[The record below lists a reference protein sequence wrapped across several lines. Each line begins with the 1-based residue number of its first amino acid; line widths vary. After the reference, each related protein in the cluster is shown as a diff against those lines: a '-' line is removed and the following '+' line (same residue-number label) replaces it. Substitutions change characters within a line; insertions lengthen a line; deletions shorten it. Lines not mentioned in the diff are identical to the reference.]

1 MSLQRYQ
8 LAVVGAG
15 SAGLASAAFAAELG
29 ASVVLVERHRLG
41 GDRLGY
47 RVPAVAVIRTA
58 RGWAAGTRRPDDGRD
73 DFAGIFK
80 HARRLR
86 TEATAASG
94 VESLRDLGVDVVFGE
109 ARFVAA
115 DAVEVEDRRLE
126 FRRALIATGA
136 RTAAP
141 RIPGLED
148 VTFLTPETLF
158 ELTALPR
165 RFGVVGAGSRG
176 CEMAQT
182 FADLGSEVHLFA
194 AGDRLLPGR
203 DPDAAALVAEAMR
216 SDGLQLHIESGA
228 LELRRRGDGVRV
240 ILPDGRPEVVVD
252 ELLLATG
259 PAPNV
264 EGLGLEAAGVE
275 YDLSGVEVD
284 RCLRT
289 TNRRIFA
296 AGGVVRPEGDRRD
309 NVLEEGAWGVSPSG
323 LAPDADA
330 RMAVRNALLFRRL
343 ERRRHT
349 VPRTTYTRPEI
360 ARVGIGSRE
369 AAASGKSIRTL
380 TVPLADAD
388 RGGLFGRD
396 GPHRRGAGE
405 TTYRRGTNERFP
417 RRGTTEG
424 FLRLHLKRRGGEV
437 LGGTLVAGR
446 AAELIAPLAI
456 AVNRKMRLGDFAEIP
471 LPHPTR
477 GEIYRRA
484 AFVWR
489 RRKARRKPPPLMS
502 LWLRFTS
509 RF

>member
-8 LAVVGAG
+8 LAIVGAG
-15 SAGLASAAFAAELG
+15 SAGLASAALAAELG
-29 ASVVLVERHRLG
+29 ASVALIERHRLG

-47 RVPAVAVIRTA
+47 CLPAAVVIRAA
-58 RGWAAGTRRPDDGRD
+58 RDRAARDRAARDRPAHERAGRRPDPV
-73 DFAGIFK
+73 DFAGVFQQ
-80 HARRLR
+80 ARRLR
-86 TEATAASG
+86 TEATAVSG
-94 VESLRDLGVDVVFGE
+94 AESLRDLGVDVVYGE
-109 ARFVAA
+109 ARFVAG
-115 DAVEVEDRRLE
+115 DAVEVESGRGPGRRLE

-136 RTAAP
+136 RTAAS

-148 VTFLTPETLF
+148 VAYLTPETLF

-176 CEMAQT
+176 CESAQA

-203 DPDAAALVAEAMR
+203 DPDAAAIVAEAMR
-216 SDGLQLHIESGA
+216 RDRLELHMSSRA
-228 LELRRRGDGVRV
+228 LELKARGDEVRV
-240 ILPDGRPEVVVD
+240 LLPDGRPEIAVD
-252 ELLLATG
+252 ELLMATG

-284 RCLRT
+284 RYLRT

-296 AGGVVRPEGDRRD
+296 AGGVV
-309 NVLEEGAWGVSPSG
+309 SPPG

-343 ERRRHT
+343 ERRRRT
-349 VPRTTYTRPEI
+349 VPRATYTRPEI
-360 ARVGIGSRE
+360 ARVGIGAAQ
-369 AAASGKSIRTL
+369 AAASAKRIETL

-388 RGGLFGRD
+388 RGELFG
-396 GPHRRGAGE
+396 GV
-405 TTYRRGTNERFP
+405 
-417 RRGTTEG
+417 G
-424 FLRLHLKRRGGEV
+424 FLRLHLKRRGGEI
-437 LGGTLVAGR
+437 LGGTLVADR
-446 AAELIAPLAI
+446 AVELIAPLAM
-456 AVNRKMRLGDFAEIP
+456 AVANRMPLGVFADVP

-484 AFVWR
+484 AFAWR
-489 RRKARRKPPPLMS
+489 RRQARRKRAPLIS
-502 LWLRFTS
+502 LWLKLMS
-509 RF
+509 RS

>member
-15 SAGLASAAFAAELG
+15 SAGLASAALAAELG

-47 RVPAVAVIRTA
+47 RVPAAAVIRAA
-58 RGWAAGTRRPDDGRD
+58 RDRAALNPDRD

-80 HARRLR
+80 RARRLR

-148 VTFLTPETLF
+148 AAFLTPESLF
-158 ELTALPR
+158 ELTARPR

-182 FADLGSEVHLFA
+182 FAALGSEVHLFA

-203 DPDAAALVAEAMR
+203 DADAAALVAEAMR
-216 SDGLQLHIESGA
+216 RDGVELHMSARA
-228 LELRRRGDGVRV
+228 LELRRQGDEVRV
-240 ILPDGRPEVVVD
+240 VLPGARLAVTID

-259 PAPNV
+259 PSPNV

-275 YDLSGVEVD
+275 YDLSGIEVD

-296 AGGVVRPEGDRRD
+296 AGGVVVPE
-309 NVLEEGAWGVSPSG
+309 EYEWGIAPPG

-343 ERRRHT
+343 ERRRRT
-349 VPRTTYTRPEI
+349 VPRVTYTRPEI
-360 ARVGIGSRE
+360 ARVGIGCRE
-369 AAASGKSIRTL
+369 AAASAKSIQTL

-388 RGGLFGRD
+388 RGGLFGSD
-396 GPHRRGAGE
+396 GS
-405 TTYRRGTNERFP
+405 P
-417 RRGTTEG
+417 RANGTTG

-437 LGGTLVAGR
+437 LGGTLVADR
-446 AAELIAPLAI
+446 AAELIGPLAM
-456 AVNRKMRLGDFAEIP
+456 AVNQRMRLGVFADIP

-489 RRKARRKPPPLMS
+489 RLEARRKPAPLIS
-502 LWLRFTS
+502 FWLKLRS